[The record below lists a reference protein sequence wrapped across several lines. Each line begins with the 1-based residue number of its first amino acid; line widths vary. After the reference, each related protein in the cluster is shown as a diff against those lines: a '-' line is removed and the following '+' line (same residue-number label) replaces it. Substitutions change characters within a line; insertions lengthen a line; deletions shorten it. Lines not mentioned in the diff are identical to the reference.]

1 MITNRSWV
9 ITNRSWPKSNTGLQV
24 CNEAH
29 TCIVHHASVYDQINQ
44 VDELGWAAG
53 ILCLCLWCRVIIWG
67 GWGHFSPC
75 SHFYSLIWHVRS
87 LKCHVRSLKWHVRSL
102 KRHVRS
108 LKWHV
113 RSLKWQLRS
122 LKWHVRSLKWHI
134 RSLKWHVR
142 SLKWH
147 IRSLKWHVRSLKW
160 HTYDPWNDTCDPWN
174 DTCDPWNDM
183 YDPSNATCD
192 PWNDMYDPWDDTYDP
207 WNDTYDPW
215 NDTHVRSLKWHIR
228 SLKWHV
234 RPLKWCFS
242 IDGSNQHGIWT
253 AGDKSVLIQKRG
265 GKSHVDTTLVLAIHP
280 DTPFS
285 SRVHSPQGV
294 SPQEA
299 HLGCESYC
307 FFLSFFLTN
316 SLDVKR
322 ITCIACVCMCV
333 FVLWWNTPR
342 AFDCCSIMLKWRSEC
357 DRSNNVMAFDK
368 PWSLSAQVGSGW

>member
-87 LKCHVRSLKWHVRSL
+87 LKWHVRSLKCHVRSLKWHVRSL

-134 RSLKWHVR
+134 RSLKW
-142 SLKWH
+142 
-147 IRSLKWHVRSLKW
+147 
-160 HTYDPWNDTCDPWN
+160 
-174 DTCDPWNDM
+174 
-183 YDPSNATCD
+183 
-192 PWNDMYDPWDDTYDP
+192 
-207 WNDTYDPW
+207 
-215 NDTHVRSLKWHIR
+215 HVRSLKWHIR